1 MIILDHSK
9 CEQIE
14 QSWIHIVSI
23 NCGMSI
29 GENFHPLSL
38 LASNSNFHN
47 IPKNWSFFYSVCS
60 AYGTEKVGFEGILSF
75 IHKDAFKISAIYSFV
90 CLFIKFILPPI
101 SQEVIYEI
109 TSVHVFFPTIGDHFL
124 RKAITIAS
132 VRNSFVSF
140 IVICYFNPWLCL
152 QLAVLMS
159 FLPSLFDNDTRGYRI
174 LWTIYLLLFLFSS

>member
-14 QSWIHIVSI
+14 LSWIHIVWI

-47 IPKNWSFFYSVCS
+47 IPKNCSFFYSICS
-60 AYGTEKVGFEGILSF
+60 AFGTKKVGFEGILSF
-75 IHKDAFKISAIYSFV
+75 IHKDAFKISAIYLFV
-90 CLFIKFILPPI
+90 YLSNLYGRLSHKKWFMKLLPC
-101 SQEVIYEI
+101 
-109 TSVHVFFPTIGDHFL
+109 FFPTVWDQFL
-124 RKAITIAS
+124 RKTITIES
-132 VRNSFVSF
+132 VRNGFVLF

-152 QLAVLMS
+152 QLAVLLS
-159 FLPSLFDNDTRGYRI
+159 FLPSLFDNDTRGYWI